1 MDYKMQK
8 FAEINI
14 DNLHKPVLLEESIK
28 YLCPM
33 EDGVYIDATM
43 GLGGH
48 TKSLIEACNNNA
60 KIIGMDVDENALNVA
75 RERLAEYQDNIVF
88 VNKNYINIDNTISD
102 LNIKKVNG
110 IIADLGL
117 SSFQLDHSGKGFS
130 FNKNEPLDMRMDAS
144 LQFTAYDLVNEMD
157 QSELE
162 NIFKIYGEE
171 RFSRNISKSIIKNR
185 VSKPIQT
192 SSELAALVSNSIPKK
207 FHPKRIHPAT
217 KTFQA
222 LRIAINNELENLKI
236 FIEKAIKILKPGG
249 RIVIISFHSL
259 EDRIIKKTFKKFH
272 SPCICPPD
280 LPICSCGNIPNFKII
295 NKSPI
300 RPQESEII
308 ENPRARSAKMR
319 VGEKIEVLKDGWDE

>member
-1 MDYKMQK
+1 MQK